1 MRPHETYPL
10 SGPPFRALLPVPCP
24 ASIVPALHRSPA
36 PGLQGAVRPVR
47 PLAGG
52 GSAASPGAAPP
63 VRDALARLS
72 EVAARVR
79 WSPVALLA
87 FVAVHHAWCARSD
100 RAQEGEVL
108 TAAPSGQVG
117 RASHVGPFGKF
128 RRRPEAPSG
137 RPRPAAVEPALA
149 DMAPCGAAC
158 PTSRMTCYKGP
169 EKCVPRCRFRG

>member
-1 MRPHETYPL
+1 MPCCPSHVPPPSFPRSIRPQHRGCRAPCGQC
-10 SGPPFRALLPVPCP
+10 GPSR
-24 ASIVPALHRSPA
+24 
-36 PGLQGAVRPVR
+36 
-47 PLAGG
+47 GG

-149 DMAPCGAAC
+149 DTAPCGAAG

>member
-1 MRPHETYPL
+1 MPCCPSHVPPPSFPRSIGPQPRGCRAPRGQCGL
-10 SGPPFRALLPVPCP
+10 SR
-24 ASIVPALHRSPA
+24 
-36 PGLQGAVRPVR
+36 
-47 PLAGG
+47 GG

-108 TAAPSGQVG
+108 TAAPSGQVS

-137 RPRPAAVEPALA
+137 RPRPAAVKPALA
-149 DMAPCGAAC
+149 DTAPCGAAG